1 MTWRRWHPIHRLYYW
16 LDLYAYGKP
25 DIPDHNKVMSTVVV
39 SGFLIGHFT
48 GHPFSVQMTIALGA
62 ISFGPRIFGQFLH
75 GREAKVEQAARLS
88 GNVNAM
94 PEDGDAPHP
103 KGD

>member
-1 MTWRRWHPIHRLYYW
+1 VSGHRWHPAHRLYYW

-39 SGFLIGHFT
+39 FGFLIGHFT
-48 GHPFSVQMTIALGA
+48 GHPFSVQMTVALGA

-75 GREAKVEQAARLS
+75 GREAMKEQQARLS
-88 GNVNAM
+88 GNVNAA
-94 PEDGDAPHP
+94 PDDSVPPSKGGD
-103 KGD
+103 